1 MLFLPGTAQVAR
13 ADSTDPAA
21 TAQAS
26 TGTETPTATPS
37 PDPSVTPSATKSP
50 ATAPVTA
57 PRSHVATPA
66 AAVTSAPE
74 PAAAAASAPT
84 QTTASATTESLPVAT
99 GPPATVTSAPEP
111 AAAAVSAPTQT
122 TASAT
127 TESLPVATGPP
138 ANPQVQPL
146 TQAAAPAPES
156 VTAASTAGVCGT
168 NPNTG
173 HVDTFMQRSSVT
185 LFANGALTQGLYEGG
200 YVYQR
205 VEMSKL
211 SAGVN
216 VLLFTYQ
223 VRYKNLWA
231 YDYIDQYSTSGAT
244 LSSEVV
250 SAGPLDSSG
259 YQTNTVTVTF
269 DMATDGSA
277 VLYFAAHIASEFVH
291 GYGTGASSISGAPYH
306 VSLVSLNCAS
316 TGSKDNQI
324 MASAIQGASVT
335 IIKVATPADGTNF
348 PFHIALA
355 NSAVLNISGTFTLAA
370 GSSTVPDRV
379 TYGKVAPGSVT
390 ISEDSPLPS
399 GWHLS
404 GIVCTGATPTVT
416 GQSVSFGV
424 IDKDSV
430 TCTFTNSSAGSLQ
443 ISKVFDPLTSGFA
456 GTFSINYACTDGTH
470 SGTVSLAAGAST
482 TIVGI
487 PAGTQCSVTEP
498 SLPTPTVGWAFGTPS
513 ISPAQP
519 VTISGGGTATVTV
532 TNSISRDMGSFKV
545 SKSTTNPDG
554 ATLPAAFTGS
564 YNCGTGYT
572 GTWSVAN
579 GGSQTFSGI
588 PTGSVCSVIED
599 TLAPISGYTWGTPS
613 YSPATITISTKA
625 GTFEIAVTNSI
636 SRDRGSFSF
645 TKVLLNLEGAAVQA
659 TFPLS
664 WDCGVDTTGAALTG
678 KVDLAAGD
686 TQTVSGIPTGNSCS
700 VTEGMLGSVPLWT
713 WQTPVIT
720 AAVIVGSDPE
730 TTGLVTVTNS
740 ISKDRGSFSFTKVL
754 LNPEGAAV
762 QPRSRCRGTVVWIPP
777 GLR

>member
-1 MLFLPGTAQVAR
+1 
-13 ADSTDPAA
+13 
-21 TAQAS
+21 
-26 TGTETPTATPS
+26 
-37 PDPSVTPSATKSP
+37 
-50 ATAPVTA
+50 
-57 PRSHVATPA
+57 
-66 AAVTSAPE
+66 
-74 PAAAAASAPT
+74 
-84 QTTASATTESLPVAT
+84 
-99 GPPATVTSAPEP
+99 
-111 AAAAVSAPTQT
+111 
-122 TASAT
+122 
-127 TESLPVATGPP
+127 
-138 ANPQVQPL
+138 
-146 TQAAAPAPES
+146 
-156 VTAASTAGVCGT
+156 
-168 NPNTG
+168 
-173 HVDTFMQRSSVT
+173 MQKSSVT
-185 LFANGALTQGLYEGG
+185 DFANGALTQGLYEGG

-277 VLYFAAHIASEFVH
+277 VLYFAAHIASEFDH
-291 GYGTGASSISGAPYH
+291 GYGTCASFISGDPYN

-532 TNSISRDMGSFKV
+532 TNSISRDRGSFKV
-545 SKSTTNPDG
+545 SKSTTNPDGATLPTAFTGSYNCGTIYTGTWSVANGASQTIEIPTGSVCSVTEGTLAPITGYTWGAPSYSPATIKIDTKAATFEIVVTNSISRDRGSFKISKVTTNPDG

-579 GGSQTFSGI
+579 GGSQTINGI
-588 PTGSVCSVIED
+588 PTGNSCSVTED
-599 TLAPISGYTWGTPS
+599 TLAPISGYTWGTPVFNPVS
-613 YSPATITISTKA
+613 VTISTKA
-625 GTFEIAVTNSI
+625 GTFEIAVTN
-636 SRDRGSFSF
+636 
-645 TKVLLNLEGAAVQA
+645 
-659 TFPLS
+659 
-664 WDCGVDTTGAALTG
+664 
-678 KVDLAAGD
+678 
-686 TQTVSGIPTGNSCS
+686 
-700 VTEGMLGSVPLWT
+700 
-713 WQTPVIT
+713 
-720 AAVIVGSDPE
+720 
-730 TTGLVTVTNS
+730 
-740 ISKDRGSFSFTKVL
+740 
-754 LNPEGAAV
+754 
-762 QPRSRCRGTVVWIPP
+762 
-777 GLR
+777 